1 MLLFINQ
8 MEKNMKIYWVFAYDH
23 HYPAGEDFLESF
35 KTEFEATEFI
45 EWHRASVDCIYD
57 VYRVVNV
64 VDRL

>member
-1 MLLFINQ
+1 
-8 MEKNMKIYWVFAYDH
+8 MKIYWVFAYDH